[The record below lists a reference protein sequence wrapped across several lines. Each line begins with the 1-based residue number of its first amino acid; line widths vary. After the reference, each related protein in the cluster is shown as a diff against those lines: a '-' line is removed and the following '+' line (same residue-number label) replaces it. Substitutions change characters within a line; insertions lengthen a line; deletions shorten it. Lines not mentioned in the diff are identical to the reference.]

1 MNLQAYQG
9 PKRFG
14 SFLVTF
20 GMAAGT
26 LLGSLPFAVS
36 PAIADTPGGWT
47 SLSET
52 LEVAGHTATLL
63 PNGNVLMNGGTGYGV
78 GDVASAEIYD
88 VRNNSVSSA
97 GMMTV
102 ERHDH
107 TTTLLG
113 NGEVIVAGGLRGAS
127 FADPVEIYRPDSA
140 FSVLSGPQVITGPI
154 PDFAEIAVT
163 DPPAFAQSGNSF
175 TVTEVVQNQGLAK
188 AGAST
193 SRYYLSHDTVYDPL
207 DTLLIGSRAVPP
219 LEPGDISIGP
229 ATVMIPPAAEAGTYF
244 LLACA
249 NDDHLLA
256 EGNLS
261 NNCTA
266 SPNHVTV
273 GPMFSLEDLGVPEIL
288 IGLVNTDDIGTKF
301 DLQGEVYKNA
311 SLIASGELIGVSERG
326 RLLDHTVINLIP
338 LSLPAP
344 VSFFGGDTLSI
355 KLSMRITCT
364 GGTHASGRARFYYTG
379 QGLGS
384 HFDATFYGVTSS
396 YFLRDGF
403 GLGTTP
409 DFTPK
414 TIDLALDSKKP
425 CPTRPYTPLG
435 TWSITLP

>member
-1 MNLQAYQG
+1 MNSQSHQG
-9 PKRFG
+9 RKRFG
-14 SFLVTF
+14 SFLLTL
-20 GMAAGT
+20 GMA
-26 LLGSLPFAVS
+26 LGSVLGNLPLALS
-36 PAIADTPGGWT
+36 PAYADTPGG
-47 SLSET
+47 
-52 LEVAGHTATLL
+52 
-63 PNGNVLMNGGTGYGV
+63 
-78 GDVASAEIYD
+78 
-88 VRNNSVSSA
+88 
-97 GMMTV
+97 
-102 ERHDH
+102 
-107 TTTLLG
+107 
-113 NGEVIVAGGLRGAS
+113 
-127 FADPVEIYRPDSA
+127 
-140 FSVLSGPQVITGPI
+140 GPI

-175 TVTEVVQNQGLAK
+175 TVTEVVQNQGFVM

-193 SRYYLSHDTVYDPL
+193 SRYYLSHDTVYDPS

-229 ATVMIPPAAEAGTYF
+229 ATVMIPPGAAAGTYF

-256 EGNLS
+256 DGNSS

-266 SPNHVTV
+266 SNMHVTV
-273 GPMFSLEDLGVPEIL
+273 GPVFSLEGLGPAPAVIIL
-288 IGLVNTDDIGTKF
+288 GLANSDDIGTKF
-301 DLQGEVYKNA
+301 DVQLEVYKNA
-311 SLIASGELIGVSERG
+311 SLIASGELIGASGRG
-326 RLLDHTVINLIP
+326 SGRNNTVLDVIQ

-364 GGTHASGRARFYYTG
+364 GGTHASGRARFYYYENISG
-379 QGLGS
+379 ALFS
-384 HFDATFYGVTSS
+384 SFFDATFYGVTSS

-409 DFTPK
+409 DFSPK

-425 CPTRPYTPLG
+425 CPTRPYKPLG